1 MSASALIQAAA
12 LKRKPA
18 LQLVSGLRAL
28 AIAGIQWLGF
38 YHGIVHSSVGVEA
51 QFSSTFE
58 HTSQSGP
65 IQSGQAQSSC
75 HLFDAL
81 VLGGGLVAVGF
92 TFHPQQQ
99 SNSLLAAVFI
109 SQAKQTAF
117 WPYQSQ
123 APPTLNL

>member
-1 MSASALIQAAA
+1 MSLISAAA
-12 LKRKPA
+12 IKRKTF
-18 LQLVSGLRAL
+18 LLLVSGLLAL
-28 AIAGIQWLGF
+28 AIAGVQWLGF
-38 YHGIVHSSVGVEA
+38 YHGIVHSGLGVEA
-51 QFSSTFE
+51 QFSSAFE

-65 IQSGQAQSSC
+65 IQSEQAQSSC

-92 TFHPQQQ
+92 TFHLQQQ
-99 SNSLLAAVFI
+99 SNDLPAAVFI

-123 APPTLNL
+123 APPILNL

>member
-1 MSASALIQAAA
+1 MSLISATGI
-12 LKRKPA
+12 KRKTS
-18 LQLVSGLRAL
+18 LLLLSGLLAL
-28 AIAGIQWLGF
+28 AIAGVQWLGF
-38 YHGIVHSSVGVEA
+38 YHGIVHSGLGVEA
-51 QFSSTFE
+51 QFSSAFD
-58 HTSQSGP
+58 HAKQAGP
-65 IQSGQAQSSC
+65 IQSEQAQSSC

-92 TFHPQQQ
+92 TFHLQQQ
-99 SNSLLAAVFI
+99 SNDLPAAVFI

>member
-1 MSASALIQAAA
+1 MSLISAAA
-12 LKRKPA
+12 IKRKTS
-18 LQLVSGLRAL
+18 LLLVSGLLAL
-28 AIAGIQWLGF
+28 AVVGVQWLGF
-38 YHGIVHSSVGVEA
+38 YHGIVHSGLGVET
-51 QFSSTFE
+51 QLSTAFE
-58 HTSQSGP
+58 HTKQAGP
-65 IQSGQAQSSC
+65 IQSEQAKSSC

-81 VLGGGLVAVGF
+81 VLGGGLIAVGF
-92 TFHPQQQ
+92 TFHLQQQ

>member
-1 MSASALIQAAA
+1 MSLISATAI
-12 LKRKPA
+12 KRKTS
-18 LQLVSGLRAL
+18 LLLLSGLLAL
-28 AIAGIQWLGF
+28 AIAGVQWLGF
-38 YHGIVHSSVGVEA
+38 YHGIVHSGLGVEA
-51 QFSSTFE
+51 QFSSALD
-58 HTSQSGP
+58 HAKQAGP
-65 IQSGQAQSSC
+65 IQSEQAQSSC

-92 TFHPQQQ
+92 TFHLQQQ
-99 SNSLLAAVFI
+99 SNDLPAAVFI